1 MNRIFLFLLIALLT
15 LGACDKLPENGPLD
29 GQWQLMEIATRQSP
43 DDADFSLREPQK
55 DNRIYWCFQLKLL
68 SIRTLTGSLNG
79 HTDETVGRFRYTG
92 DRPSRN
98 SISTTAPGTASS
110 RTRQRRRLNASAS
123 RAAPTRSRLNAS
135 TASRWCSARPTAA
148 SRSAS
153 SETALRIPSPTL
165 RASPRTL

>member
-43 DDADFSLREPQK
+43 DDADFSLREAQK

-92 DRPSRN
+92 DRLAVTELHIHYRARDSLVTDP
-98 SISTTAPGTASS
+98 STTAFERLGITGCADTFQIERLDGQQMVLRSAD
-110 RTRQRRRLNASAS
+110 RRLTF
-123 RAAPTRSRLNAS
+123 RKF
-135 TASRWCSARPTAA
+135 
-148 SRSAS
+148 
-153 SETALRIPSPTL
+153 
-165 RASPRTL
+165 